1 MNAVV
6 DTTILIDFLNGSRSA
21 RDELNRFE
29 EVTISLITWM
39 EVLIGARNTE
49 EESEI
54 RKFLSR
60 FRIHPVDAAVAERA
74 VDIRRGR
81 RIRLPDAIIWATAQQ
96 LRQILLTRNT
106 KDFPKGDPG
115 VRVPYTR

>member
-1 MNAVV
+1 VNAVA

-21 RDELNRFE
+21 RNELARFE
-29 EVTISLITWM
+29 EITISLITWM
-39 EVLIGARNTE
+39 EVLIGARDTE

-54 RKFLSR
+54 RKFLNR
-60 FRIHPVDAAVAERA
+60 FRVHPVDSGVAERA

-81 RIRLPDAIIWATAQQ
+81 RLRLPDAIIWATAQQ
-96 LRQILLTRNT
+96 LGLILITRNT